1 MNKTKLLTACLIG
14 TGIVA
19 AAAVIGASQ
28 MMRPGI
34 SSQSTISSYFTSYP
48 TSSQEMAEKESISDS
63 SAWEAAAPETP
74 KYRISVYKEHVAV
87 FLAGREIPYQI
98 LETRVD
104 SLPEYDQAL
113 LREGVA
119 ARDEAELTQLLQD
132 YES

>member
-19 AAAVIGASQ
+19 AAVVIGASQ
-28 MMRPGI
+28 MMAPGI
-34 SSQSTISSYFTSYP
+34 SSHSTVSSYFTSYP
-48 TSSQEMAEKESISDS
+48 TASQEMAEEPQNSS

>member
-28 MMRPGI
+28 MMGPGI

-74 KYRISVYKEHVAV
+74 KYRISVYKENVGV
-87 FLAGREIPYQI
+87 FLAVREIPYQI
-98 LETRVD
+98 LEPRVD